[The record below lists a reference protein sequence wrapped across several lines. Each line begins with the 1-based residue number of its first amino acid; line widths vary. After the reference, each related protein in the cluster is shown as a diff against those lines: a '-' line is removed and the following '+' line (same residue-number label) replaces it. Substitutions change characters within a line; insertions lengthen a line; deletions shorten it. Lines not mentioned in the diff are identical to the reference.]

1 MITVTIT
8 NNSLKIEGHADYAE
22 YGNDIV
28 CAGVSAILQ
37 SAQLGIIN
45 IAEQYP
51 QNVKIIREDD

>member
-1 MITVTIT
+1 MKITIT
-8 NNSLKIEGHADYAE
+8 ENSILVEGHADYAE

-51 QNVKIIREDD
+51 QHVKIIREDD